1 MLDEKLQSYFDLSGK
16 RALVTGAGRGIGQ
29 AMAEAVAAAGAEV
42 LIHYHQ
48 SREAAEKVVEG
59 IVGSGGS
66 ATAIQADLT
75 DVDAA
80 KGLLDAA
87 GQRWGGLD
95 ILINNAG
102 DLVQRCPIADMAD
115 DVMDQIIRV
124 NIYSALYVT
133 RAAIPLLRRG
143 RHPAVVNIGSIA
155 GHNGGGGGSVLY
167 ASAKGAIHTFTR
179 GIAKELAPEIR
190 VNAIAPGVIMTD
202 FHRRHTPEPTL
213 AGLVENTP
221 LKRLGEA
228 EDHAA
233 ACLFLCGVGSSFI
246 TGETIEV
253 NGGLWVR

>member
-1 MLDEKLQSYFDLSGK
+1 MLDEKLQAYFDLSGK

-29 AMAEAVAAAGAEV
+29 AMAEALAAAGAEV
-42 LIHYHQ
+42 LIHYYQ
-48 SREAAEKVVEG
+48 SREAAEKVVAG
-59 IVGSGGS
+59 IVERGG
-66 ATAIQADLT
+66 TAAALQADLT
-75 DVDAA
+75 DAGAA
-80 KGLLDAA
+80 RGLLDAVDK
-87 GQRWGGLD
+87 RWDGLD

-102 DLVQRCPIADMAD
+102 DLVQRCPIADMTD

-143 RHPAVVNIGSIA
+143 RQPSVVNIGSIA

-179 GIAKELAPEIR
+179 GMAKELAPQIR
-190 VNAIAPGVIMTD
+190 VNAMAPGVIMTD
-202 FHRRHTPEPTL
+202 FHRRHTPDSQL
-213 AGLVENTP
+213 AVLVESTP
-221 LKRLGEA
+221 LKRLGDP

-233 ACLFLCGVGSSFI
+233 ACLFLCGSGSSFI